1 MASCAAALVDTDEIR
16 LDAVSLASAGVQSD
30 FTLCIYNCTLDPD
43 QCTQGAIMKTRQVQ
57 LGERFRTLRL
67 ERGISV
73 RTLAKRVG
81 FSPSFISQIEKGQVS
96 PSIGSL
102 ERMGEVL
109 GVALV
114 GFFEPSD
121 PSPIVRF
128 QERQNLTSS
137 WSQATIEALG
147 PMGGPNKLDAVMITL
162 LPGGRSG
169 KHPSAH
175 LGEEFAL
182 IFQGRITLTLG
193 TEMHKLRRGDAVTFS
208 SKTPHLWENKSSRI
222 ARIVIVSSRFTH

>member
-1 MASCAAALVDTDEIR
+1 MT
-16 LDAVSLASAGVQSD
+16 
-30 FTLCIYNCTLDPD
+30 T
-43 QCTQGAIMKTRQVQ
+43 KQVQ
-57 LGERFRTLRL
+57 LGVRLRTLRL

-81 FSPSFISQIEKGQVS
+81 FSASFISQIEKGQVS

-102 ERMGEVL
+102 ERIGEVL
-109 GVALV
+109 GIALV
-114 GFFEPSD
+114 GFFNVESSD
-121 PSPIVRF
+121 TNPIVRLK
-128 QERQNLTSS
+128 ERQNLSSS
-137 WSQATIEALG
+137 WSQASIEALG
-147 PMGGPNKLDAVMITL
+147 PMGGHNKLDAVMITL

-182 IFQGRITLTLG
+182 IFEGRVTLTLG
-193 TEMHKLRRGDAVTFS
+193 SETHKLQRGDAVTFS
-208 SKTPHLWENKSSRI
+208 SNTPHLWENNNSRI